1 MSHKPQPTP
10 EEVQELFSELDASGV
25 LALSPAGRERARKAR
40 ARSGARVVDPLSGED
55 PSGSIADRTIK
66 LVAGAFV
73 LIVLLIVVGS
83 QVGYGFS
90 RRVNTTK
97 LSDEVNYETVDRALQ
112 GGLEWGS
119 GYTQFP
125 TDYTVDAADENQGT
139 IEVSVTDTTAKNE
152 LELLSSAQIQA
163 TALATNA
170 FLNEKITRVVYNV
183 SVIVNDE
190 GVFQNSSLF
199 GFIQPRGNIKSALT
213 FTWTKHQSKG
223 ANGIDWE
230 CRITGV
236 DKEIAERIQSQINS
250 LSLSSVLPGAEDD
263 GDEEEAAADGATTA
277 ADEGQNAPEG
287 GAQNADG
294 AGDAAADAAE
304 DGAPAPN
311 AAQGSAA

>member
-25 LALSPAGRERARKAR
+25 LALSPAGRERAREKR
-40 ARSGARVVDPLSGED
+40 AQSGARVVDPLSGED

-73 LIVLLIVVGS
+73 LIVLVIVVGS
-83 QVGYGFS
+83 QVGYGVA
-90 RRVNTTK
+90 RRMNTTK

-125 TDYTVDAADENQGT
+125 TDYTVDMADENQGV

-170 FLNEKITRVVYNV
+170 FLNDRINRVVYNV

-190 GVFQNSSLF
+190 GTFQNSSLF
-199 GFIQPRGNIKSALT
+199 GFLQPQGSIKSALT

-250 LSLSSVLPGAEDD
+250 LSLSSVLSGSEDD
-263 GDEEEAAADGATTA
+263 KNAEEREDGDSANETGSQSVAEGDDAAAGAA
-277 ADEGQNAPEG
+277 ASESAAPPD
-287 GAQNADG
+287 AVQ
-294 AGDAAADAAE
+294 GDAA
-304 DGAPAPN
+304 
-311 AAQGSAA
+311 